1 MSKRSG
7 IILILLFAALI
18 PVPGQVKVRVFSA
31 QNPSSAVFSVTRGRY
46 ELDVFD
52 GKNIQIAEGDP
63 VIIAGLNNRIAVKA
77 KNERSFL
84 CDSLIVKELTDDC
97 TFTLRMNGNTQISR
111 TYSGDLLVHS
121 DLGVMVFIN
130 NCDIEKYI
138 AGVVRTE
145 GGTGRSAEYL
155 KSQAVLA
162 RTFLYKHFKRH
173 LIDGY
178 NMCDGTHCQAFNGI
192 TTDNAINKAA
202 LETKGFVAIDPDSN
216 LIISAFHSNCGGETS
231 TADNVWLSSHSH
243 VRKVIDPY
251 CVHSPNAT
259 WKKTIPLADWVAYM
273 KRNRFTPG
281 KNENV
286 NYGFSQLTRQND
298 YNLGSFSIP
307 FSKIRTDLRLKSAF
321 FSVQQEG
328 NNIILKGRGYGHGV
342 GLCQEGA
349 MVMASKGF
357 KFREII
363 GFYYPDVIITDI
375 KYAKV
380 VKNDF

>member
-1 MSKRSG
+1 MSKKSG
-7 IILILLFAALI
+7 IILIFLFAALI
-18 PVPGQVKVRVFSA
+18 PSPGQVKVRVFA
-31 QNPSSAVFSVTRGRY
+31 GQNPSSAVFSVTRGRY

-52 GKNIQIAEGDP
+52 GKTVQIEEGNP
-63 VIIAGLNNRIAVKA
+63 IIIANLQNRIAVKT

-84 CDSLIVKELTDDC
+84 CDSLIVKELTNDC
-97 TFTLRMNGNTQISR
+97 AFTLRINSNSQISR

-130 NCDIEKYI
+130 DCDIEKYI

-145 GGTGRSAEYL
+145 GGTGRSSEYL

-162 RTFLYKHFKRH
+162 RTFLYKHFRRH

-178 NMCDGTHCQAFNGI
+178 NMCDLTHCQAFHGI
-192 TTDNAINKAA
+192 TTDQAINKAA
-202 LETKGFVAIDPDSN
+202 LETKGLVAIDPDSN

-231 TADNVWLSSHSH
+231 TADNVWLSAHSH
-243 VRKVIDPY
+243 VMKVIDPY
-251 CVHSPNAT
+251 CLHSPNAT
-259 WKKTIPLADWVAYM
+259 WRKTIPLSDWEAYL
-273 KRNRFTPG
+273 KRSGFNPG
-281 KNENV
+281 KNEKVTYN
-286 NYGFSQLTRQND
+286 FSQLTRQKD
-298 YNLGSFSIP
+298 YSSGSFHIP
-307 FSKIRTDLRLKSAF
+307 FSRIRNDLKLKSTF

-349 MVMASKGF
+349 MVMASRGF
-357 KFREII
+357 KFREIV

>member
-18 PVPGQVKVRVFSA
+18 PAHGQVKVRVFA
-31 QNPSSAVFSVTRGRY
+31 GQNPSSAVFSVTRGRY

-52 GKNIQIAEGDP
+52 GKNTQIAEGDP
-63 VIIAGLNNRIAVKA
+63 VIIARLQNRIAIKT

-97 TFTLRMNGNTQISR
+97 AFTIRMNGNSQNSR
-111 TYSGDLLVHS
+111 TYSGDLMVHS

-155 KSQAVLA
+155 KSQAVLT
-162 RTFLYKHFKRH
+162 RTFLYRHFKRH

-178 NMCDGTHCQAFNGI
+178 NMCDGTHCQAFSGI
-192 TTDNAINKAA
+192 TTDQSINKAA
-202 LETKGFVAIDPDSN
+202 FETKGLVAVDPDSN

-231 TADNVWLSSHSH
+231 TADNVWLSAHSH

-251 CVHSPNAT
+251 CLHSPNAT
-259 WKKTIPLADWVAYM
+259 WKKTIPLADWAAYL
-273 KRNRFTPG
+273 KRNSFNPG
-281 KNENV
+281 KNEKIT
-286 NYGFSQLTRQND
+286 FDFLQLTRQND
-298 YNLGSFSIP
+298 YSLGSFSIP
-307 FSKIRTDLRLKSAF
+307 FSKIRNDLRLKSAF

-328 NNIILKGRGYGHGV
+328 NNIIMKGRGYGHGV

-363 GFYYPDVIITDI
+363 GFYYPEVIVTDI

-380 VKNDF
+380 VKND